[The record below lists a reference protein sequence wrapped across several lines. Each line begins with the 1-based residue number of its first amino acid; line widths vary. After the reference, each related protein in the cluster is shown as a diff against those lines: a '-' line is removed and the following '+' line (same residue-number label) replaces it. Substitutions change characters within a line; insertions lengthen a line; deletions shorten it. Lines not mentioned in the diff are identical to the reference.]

1 VHLHFHIACAAGPLP
16 LSAPVSCA
24 WDEVSSS
31 IRSSMHGLS
40 ESVSLRD
47 RVYPSSFV
55 APFARCLISFTFS
68 TAMQSPIGT
77 ISPIL
82 FNIICFQAMIHD
94 LLRGRGKPR
103 YRNALS

>member
-1 VHLHFHIACAAGPLP
+1 MNVCRPQRVLHEHVHLHFHIACAAGPLP

-55 APFARCLISFTFS
+55 GPRSPLVSFTFS
-68 TAMQSPIGT
+68 TMQSPIGNLT
-77 ISPIL
+77 DPLQYYMFSG
-82 FNIICFQAMIHD
+82 D
-94 LLRGRGKPR
+94 D
-103 YRNALS
+103 S